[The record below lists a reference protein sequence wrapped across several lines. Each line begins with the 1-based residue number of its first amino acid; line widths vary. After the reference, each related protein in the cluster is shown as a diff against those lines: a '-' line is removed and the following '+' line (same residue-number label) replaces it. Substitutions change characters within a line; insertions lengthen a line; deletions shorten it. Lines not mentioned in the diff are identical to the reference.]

1 MATNTEILQE
11 IREMRTDFGCRLGNL
26 ETSTALINKGMT
38 SLTSKVDEHDKIL
51 IVGNGELPLK
61 QMARDTRD
69 KLETHLNEA
78 KDAIKGKI
86 DFSNK
91 TKLLLIGSGIS
102 FTVINVGGAILARLI
117 K

>member
-11 IREMRTDFGCRLGNL
+11 IREMRSDFGCRLGNL
-26 ETSTALINKGMT
+26 ETSTALIKESM
-38 SLTSKVDEHDKIL
+38 SLVTSKVDNHDKIL
-51 IVGNGELPLK
+51 VVGNGELPLK

-69 KLETHLNEA
+69 KLETHINEA
-78 KDAIKGKI
+78 KDAIKEKV

-102 FTVINVGGAILARLI
+102 FTVINVGGAILSRLI